1 MVEPYVRQ
9 MMIPSPLLRISRGPA
24 AALLLL
30 VTALGSGPLDGAV
43 PPAVWPGDGA
53 TAAPAGHAAAPAGP
67 AAAPPGY
74 SALPDTV
81 LESADERLVVVGLDG
96 SVEILRDPWGIPH
109 IYAQS
114 ERDLFF
120 AQGFQAARDRMF
132 QLEIWRRRAS
142 GTVAEILGPR
152 ELDRDHGARL
162 FRFRGDMDAELLH
175 YHPRGDAIVNSFVE
189 GINAWIDRTREDPS
203 LLPVEFRMLQIEPG
217 YWTPEVVISRH
228 QGLLGNAPNQLRI
241 GRAVHLGGEDL
252 VQRIQHFHPHPT
264 PPNLALDP
272 AVDGQHLVD
281 HDILRLYSAYRS
293 NLSFRP
299 EDVALEFRERMEE
312 DRAGSGQAPATD
324 DPAGAPVDPFELD
337 PELAW
342 LELEGIGS
350 NNWVVAGRLAQ
361 DDYPLM
367 ANDPHRAHQAP
378 PLRYWA
384 HLNAPGWDVIGGGEP
399 AIPGISIGHNGMGAW
414 GLTIFA
420 TDHEDLFVYRT
431 HPDDPTRYSYGGA
444 WASMEVVVDTVHVRG
459 QAPVEVELR
468 YTRHGPV
475 VYQDE
480 EAGIAYG
487 VAAAWLEVG
496 GAPYLASL
504 RMNQARN
511 WEEFREAVTY
521 NHVPG
526 ENMVWADRTGTIGWQ
541 AGGISP
547 LRRGFSGLVP
557 VPGDGRF
564 EWDGFLPLGELP
576 HAVNPPEGFL
586 ATANANVTS
595 PFDYPHLDDA
605 IYRIWADP
613 FRQSRVNEVLAS
625 GRRFNLADMAELQH
639 DYLSIPARTLVP
651 LFRPLSASDPAVE
664 EARRRLLAWDHV
676 LDPGSVE
683 AGIWV
688 AVERELLSRTRERFV
703 PEEARPY
710 LPVGMKRTLDFLVAP
725 PGEFGPDPIR
735 GRDAF
740 LLDALAAAVEDLT
753 RRFGPD
759 MAGWQYGQE
768 RYKHALIRHPLSV
781 AVSSEWRDRLDAGPA
796 PRGGNGFTVGATGA
810 GNNQTS
816 GASFRI
822 LVDTRDWDL
831 ALGMNTPGQS
841 GDPDSPFYRN
851 LFDLWAADRLFP
863 VFYSRARVEDVS
875 VERLEMVPGRP

>member
-1 MVEPYVRQ
+1 MTTS
-9 MMIPSPLLRISRGPA
+9 SPLLRAARGPA
-24 AALLLL
+24 ATLLFLFFAAL
-30 VTALGSGPLDGAV
+30 VPGPVDGTILQAQ
-43 PPAVWPGDGA
+43 PH
-53 TAAPAGHAAAPAGP
+53 APVI
-67 AAAPPGY
+67 
-74 SALPDTV
+74 SDTV
-81 LESADERLVVVGLDG
+81 ASRVDERITVGGLDG
-96 SVEILRDPWGIPH
+96 PVEILRDPWGIPH
-109 IYAQS
+109 IYARS

-120 AQGFQAARDRMF
+120 AQGFQAARDRLF
-132 QLEIWRRRAS
+132 QLEIWRRRAT

-162 FRFRGDMDAELLH
+162 FKFRGDMEAELLH
-175 YHPRGDAIVNSFVE
+175 YHPRGDRIVASFVE

-203 LLPVEFRMLQIEPG
+203 LLPVEFRMLRIEPG

-228 QGLLGNAPNQLRI
+228 QGLLGNSPNQLRI
-241 GRAVHLGGEDL
+241 GRAVHLGGQDL

-264 PPNLALDP
+264 PPVLDLEP
-272 AVDGQHLVD
+272 EVDGQHLVD

-299 EDVALEFRERMEE
+299 EDVDPEFREGSEE
-312 DRAGSGQAPATD
+312 ARGAASGRASRDAPDANPD
-324 DPAGAPVDPFELD
+324 LD
-337 PELAW
+337 AALAW
-342 LELEGIGS
+342 LDQDGIGS
-350 NNWVVAGRLAQ
+350 NNWVVSGRLAQ
-361 DDYPLM
+361 DDYPIM

-384 HLNAPGWDVIGGGEP
+384 HLNAPGWNVIGGGEP

-431 HPDDPTRYSYGGA
+431 HPDDPTRYRYDGT
-444 WASMEVVVDTVHVRG
+444 WVSMEVILDTLRVRG

-547 LRRGFSGLVP
+547 RRRGFSGLVP

-564 EWDGFLPLGELP
+564 EWEGFLPLAELP

-613 FRQSRVNEVLAS
+613 FRQSRVKEVLAS

-651 LFRPLSASDPAVE
+651 FFRPLSASDPAVE
-664 EARRRLLAWDHV
+664 EARQRLLAWDHV

-703 PEEARPY
+703 PEEVRPY

-831 ALGMNTPGQS
+831 TLGMNTPGQS

-851 LFDLWAADRLFP
+851 LFDLWAADRFFP

-875 VERLEMVPGRP
+875 VERLEMVPGSPQAGGR